1 MTENPPPY
9 QADADE
15 TARLKGLLIERLGA
29 AAVHLPNSMAALLR
43 DYSRLEG
50 LISDAQLA
58 DHLSVSTDALHRL
71 RLCRRP
77 NSASPAFSD
86 EVRQIAAHV
95 RMEPG
100 VLARVVRLVE
110 GVDSLHNVNQSVS
123 IHSTASSARLMAAR
137 DHIEEGRPS
146 RVRDGGAGYRQ
157 AKLDA
162 AAAPPSASAPQPPAP
177 PASAPQPP
185 AKSADA
191 PKPDEEVE
199 PPAV

>member
-15 TARLKGLLIERLGA
+15 TARLKGLLMERLGA
-29 AAVHLPNSMAALLR
+29 AAVYLPNSMAALLR

-58 DHLSVSTDALHRL
+58 DHLSVSADALHRL

-123 IHSTASSARLMAAR
+123 IHSTVSRGQLMAAR
-137 DHIEEGRPS
+137 DHIEEWRPS
-146 RVRDGGAGYRQ
+146 RVRDAGAGYRK

-162 AAAPPSASAPQPPAP
+162 AAAPPSAQAAPQPPAP
-177 PASAPQPP
+177 AAPQPP